1 MYMINICAIREK
13 HINIIVLIFA
23 TFPLIPNAIKGFP
36 VILLFIA
43 ILLSNIK
50 KQTNWKWLL
59 INSSLYLIYLFS
71 LIYTQNFKIAFTKLE
86 TSLSILI
93 IPIIFNGFLSQYNLD
108 QKTRINF
115 FKFFIFTTFCFS
127 TISLFFIVLD
137 NNTVYYLNWYTD
149 KFRSLIIEVPLI
161 GQHPIY
167 ASIFLSLSVIFFI
180 ELIKKKSIKKN
191 HQYVYLLFV
200 ITNILLLLMLVSKGV
215 IIGLLLV
222 CFVDILQNLKNI
234 KLTIIII
241 LAAISFVV
249 LNRRVKEV
257 FNIEMYSHINEN
269 FSTSIRVGIY
279 ECAFKVIG
287 EKWVLGYGIGDS
299 QRALNLCYSNKSNIL
314 LKNRFN
320 SHNQYL
326 DVIIKTGLLGFI
338 IFIYFLVANFKKAY
352 DNKNRIVFNII
363 FFYCLI
369 FLIENVLVRQSG
381 VILFFFLLIFLN
393 HTSEIVEIE
402 KNEETKSY

>member
-1 MYMINICAIREK
+1 
-13 HINIIVLIFA
+13 
-23 TFPLIPNAIKGFP
+23 
-36 VILLFIA
+36 
-43 ILLSNIK
+43 
-50 KQTNWKWLL
+50 
-59 INSSLYLIYLFS
+59 
-71 LIYTQNFKIAFTKLE
+71 
-86 TSLSILI
+86 
-93 IPIIFNGFLSQYNLD
+93 LSQYNLD